1 MFNSDPCL
9 AEARRDYKEFLEL
22 DPHSEYAA
30 DDKKELQSLPV
41 VPVKPAVFTA
51 AFQYCE
57 KFRERK
63 SWPIRRPG
71 TQVLDLLFCHAHVSY
86 PVALVSLYH
95 GNFTSRDS
103 YRLNVQR
110 RLCKRGCGRASAV
123 AYGFGPPP
131 AVWKS
136 CSARSV
142 GSVHRKSRSD
152 GESRPEIL
160 SASPYRR

>member
-1 MFNSDPCL
+1 MPADQKSYLEGYCVFNSDPCL

-63 SWPIRRPG
+63 SWPSRRPG
-71 TQVLDLLFCHAHVSY
+71 TQVLDLLFAM
-86 PVALVSLYH
+86 LLSLI
-95 GNFTSRDS
+95 
-103 YRLNVQR
+103 L
-110 RLCKRGCGRASAV
+110 
-123 AYGFGPPP
+123 
-131 AVWKS
+131 W
-136 CSARSV
+136 RSSLFITV
-142 GSVHRKSRSD
+142 ISH
-152 GESRPEIL
+152 PETL
-160 SASPYRR
+160 TG